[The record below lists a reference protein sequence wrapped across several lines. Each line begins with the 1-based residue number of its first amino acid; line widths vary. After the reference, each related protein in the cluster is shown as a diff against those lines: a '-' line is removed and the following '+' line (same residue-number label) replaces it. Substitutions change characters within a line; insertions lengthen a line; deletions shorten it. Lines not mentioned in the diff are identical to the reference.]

1 MINELH
7 FQSQVIDDIIGYNP
21 KSWAIKLAHRFL
33 AGIPDLL
40 IKVPDYDALFIETKV
55 TRSTKNGIKVET
67 TPLQRAT
74 MHMMNRAGLKVAVW
88 VLVDGVGIVRCTYDV
103 TEIKRWD
110 NALTRVRG
118 KGWPVEELLTNPTG
132 V

>member
-1 MINELH
+1 LINELH
-7 FQSQVIDDIIGYNP
+7 FQNQVIDDIIGYNS

-40 IKVPDYDALFIETKV
+40 IKVPDYDPLFIETKV
-55 TRSTKNGIKVET
+55 TRPTKNGIKVET

-74 MHMMNRAGLKVAVW
+74 MHMMSRAGLKVAVW
-88 VLVDGVGIVRCTYDV
+88 VLVDEVGIVRCTYDV
-103 TEIKRWD
+103 TTIKRWD

>member
-21 KSWAIKLAHRFL
+21 KAWAIKLAHRFL

-55 TRSTKNGIKVET
+55 TRPTKNGIKVET

-88 VLVDGVGIVRCTYDV
+88 VLVDGIGIVRCTYDV
-103 TEIKRWD
+103 TDIKKWD

-132 V
+132 M

>member
-55 TRSTKNGIKVET
+55 TRPTKNGIKVET

-103 TEIKRWD
+103 TRIKRWD

>member
-55 TRSTKNGIKVET
+55 TRPTKNGIKVET

-103 TEIKRWD
+103 TTIKRWD